1 MGPLVQNVSTGLIEV
16 QFSVDYIKKKYIIDR
31 KNRWKKWYATQGLK
45 LAIEKC
51 KKIILEDE
59 IYLSV
64 YKNNEASLKVQLK
77 CGAYKVGETKEDYLM
92 RIKIDKK

>member
-1 MGPLVQNVSTGLIEV
+1 MQ
-16 QFSVDYIKKKYIIDR
+16 
-31 KNRWKKWYATQGLK
+31 
-45 LAIEKC
+45 

-77 CGAYKVGETKEDYLM
+77 CGAYKVGETEEDYLM